1 MIIKI
6 VSSPK
11 RKLWLRSVCG
21 WLTGVALLSCVAGC
35 GGSGTGT
42 SSAAPA
48 PLTLTLANPSL
59 ATFPG
64 ETSASIGFT
73 LTGGVIAGALQPSVT
88 GVPTGAKASITT
100 GTTGNGGGPG
110 TITIAA
116 GTADPGTYTVTV
128 SASDGVTTVSKPLSL
143 VVGVTTVVSATTT
156 GTFTEAMSTSF
167 QLASYNDALFPNYPT
182 IPSLLNTLAPQH
194 TRMQVIDGDIPETA
208 QGTWDFTT
216 LDTTVQPIL
225 SASDHS
231 PEFQIA
237 SAPTFAFQGM
247 TTNFVNS
254 TFLTDFADYSAH
266 LVQYYNTGGF
276 TANGTLYKS
285 ASANPIKYWG
295 IYNEP
300 NYNNVSPTEYVSIYN
315 ATVPAMLAVDPTIK
329 IVALELGGGYAS
341 IDQNYVVP
349 FVQGVTA
356 HVDVMATHYY
366 STCQQ
371 TDTDATIMA
380 TVPGFGTDAKY
391 IYSLMKANAA
401 LANVPVWVLEN
412 NVNADYSNNGQS
424 MCNPSIKFVDDV
436 RGSTAFF
443 AAWRP
448 YVFSRLGQAGVQAL
462 YHWDF
467 AADPQY
473 GEYNV
478 DQATGQL
485 QLSYWVDYWLGQL
498 YPSSVSTSLL
508 SSTNT
513 DSGNVEV
520 MAVKQA
526 SGEVVVMVADHAV
539 ANAAD
544 NNGAGVPRTVLV
556 DVSALGSFT
565 TAKQVT
571 IDATTSAATGPTQQ
585 TVTFAPRM
593 QVTLGGYG
601 VTFLTLQ

>member
-1 MIIKI
+1 MNTQI
-6 VSSPK
+6 VSSPTK
-11 RKLWLRSVCG
+11 YGLRSAFR
-21 WLTGVALLSCVAGC
+21 LMPAAALLLALVGC
-35 GGSGTGT
+35 GGSGT
-42 SSAAPA
+42 SSSTPPS
-48 PLTLTLANPSL
+48 PLTLTLASSSL
-59 ATFPG
+59 NTFPG
-64 ETSASIGFT
+64 ETVGSVEFT
-73 LTGGVIAGALQPSVT
+73 LTGGVASGPISPSVT
-88 GVPTGAKASITT
+88 GLPSGLNAVVTVGSS
-100 GTTGNGGGPG
+100 GGPG
-110 TITIAA
+110 NISIAA
-116 GTADPGTYTVTV
+116 GSASPGSYKLTVN
-128 SASDGVTTVSKPLSL
+128 ASDGVTTVTQPLTL
-143 VVGVTTVVSATTT
+143 TVGVTALVSSTTT
-156 GTFTEAMSTSF
+156 VPFTEAMSTSF
-167 QLASYNDALFPNYPT
+167 QIASYNDYIFPSYPT
-182 IPSLLNTLAPQH
+182 IPSLLTTLGPQH
-194 TRMQVIDGDIPETA
+194 TRMQVYGDFPETA
-208 QGTWDFTT
+208 PGTWDFTA
-216 LDTTVQPIL
+216 LDSSVQPIL

-237 SAPTFAFQGM
+237 AGPTFAYQGL

-254 TFLTDFADYSAH
+254 TFLTDFSDYAAH

-276 TANGTLYKS
+276 TANGTHYQS
-285 ASANPIKYWG
+285 ASASPIKYWG

-300 NYNNVSPTEYVSIYN
+300 NYNNVSPSDYVAIYN
-315 ATVPAMLAVDPTIK
+315 ATVPAMQAVDPTIK
-329 IVALELGGGYAS
+329 FVALELGGGAQS
-341 IDQNYVVP
+341 TDDAYVTP

-380 TVPGFGTDAKY
+380 TVPGFGTDAEY
-391 IYSLMKANAA
+391 IYSLMKANPA
-401 LANVPVWVLEN
+401 LSNVPVWVLEN

-424 MCNPSIKFVDDV
+424 ACNPSIKFVDDV

-467 AADPQY
+467 AADPQF
-473 GEYNV
+473 GEYNIS
-478 DQATGQL
+478 QTTGQL

-498 YPSSVSTSLL
+498 YPSSVNASVL
-508 SSTNT
+508 SVNNSDAN
-513 DSGNVEV
+513 NVEV

-539 ANAAD
+539 ASATD

-556 DVSALGSFT
+556 DLSALGNFT

-571 IDATTSAATGPTQQ
+571 LDATTNLITGPTQQ
-585 TVTFAPRM
+585 TVTYAPM
-593 QVTLGGYG
+593 MPVTLGGYG

>member
-1 MIIKI
+1 
-6 VSSPK
+6 
-11 RKLWLRSVCG
+11 
-21 WLTGVALLSCVAGC
+21 
-35 GGSGTGT
+35 
-42 SSAAPA
+42 
-48 PLTLTLANPSL
+48 
-59 ATFPG
+59 
-64 ETSASIGFT
+64 
-73 LTGGVIAGALQPSVT
+73 
-88 GVPTGAKASITT
+88 
-100 GTTGNGGGPG
+100 
-110 TITIAA
+110 
-116 GTADPGTYTVTV
+116 
-128 SASDGVTTVSKPLSL
+128 
-143 VVGVTTVVSATTT
+143 
-156 GTFTEAMSTSF
+156 
-167 QLASYNDALFPNYPT
+167 
-182 IPSLLNTLAPQH
+182 
-194 TRMQVIDGDIPETA
+194 
-208 QGTWDFTT
+208 
-216 LDTTVQPIL
+216 
-225 SASDHS
+225 
-231 PEFQIA
+231 
-237 SAPTFAFQGM
+237 
-247 TTNFVNS
+247 
-254 TFLTDFADYSAH
+254 
-266 LVQYYNTGGF
+266 
-276 TANGTLYKS
+276 
-285 ASANPIKYWG
+285 
-295 IYNEP
+295 
-300 NYNNVSPTEYVSIYN
+300 
-315 ATVPAMLAVDPTIK
+315 
-329 IVALELGGGYAS
+329 
-341 IDQNYVVP
+341 
-349 FVQGVTA
+349 
-356 HVDVMATHYY
+356 VDVMATHYY

>member
-1 MIIKI
+1 MNTQT

-11 RKLWLRSVCG
+11 IFTFSNVY
-21 WLTGVALLSCVAGC
+21 ALMPGATLLLAMVGC
-35 GGSGTGT
+35 GGSG
-42 SSAAPA
+42 SSTPPG
-48 PLTLTLANPSL
+48 PLTLTLTNSSL

-64 ETSASIGFT
+64 ETAASVGFI
-73 LTGGVIAGALQPSVT
+73 LTGGVVATAIVPSVT
-88 GVPTGAKASITT
+88 GLPSDLHAAVTVGSGGA
-100 GTTGNGGGPG
+100 PG
-110 TITIAA
+110 TIAIAA
-116 GTADPGTYTVTV
+116 GSASPGTYKLTV
-128 SASDGVTTVSKPLSL
+128 SASDGVTTVTQPLTL
-143 VVGVTTVVSATTT
+143 TVGVTAVVSATTT
-156 GTFTEAMSTSF
+156 VPFKEAMSTSF
-167 QLASYNDALFPNYPT
+167 QIAPYTDSLFPSYPT
-182 IPSLLNTLAPQH
+182 IPALLTTLGPQH
-194 TRMQVIDGDIPETA
+194 TRMQVYGDIPETA
-208 QGTWDFTT
+208 QGTWDFTS
-216 LDTTVQPIL
+216 LDNSVQPIL
-225 SASDHS
+225 SAGDHS

-237 SAPTFAFQGM
+237 AGPAFAYQGL

-254 TFLTDFADYSAH
+254 TFLSAFSDYSAH
-266 LVQYYNTGGF
+266 LVQYYNKGGF
-276 TANGTLYKS
+276 MANGTLYKS
-285 ASANPIKYWG
+285 ASASPITYWG

-300 NYNNVSPTEYVSIYN
+300 NYNNVSPTDYVAIYN
-315 ATVPAMLAVDPTIK
+315 ATVPAMQAVDPTIK
-329 IVALELGGGYAS
+329 FVALELGGGYAD
-341 IDQNYVVP
+341 IDNNYVVP

-380 TVPGFGTDAKY
+380 TVPGFGSDAAY
-391 IYSLMKANAA
+391 IYRLMKANSA
-401 LANVPVWVLEN
+401 LADVPVWVLEN

-424 MCNPSIKFVDDV
+424 NCNPSIKFVDDV

-462 YHWDF
+462 YHWNF

-473 GEYNV
+473 GEYNI
-478 DQATGQL
+478 DQTTGQL

-498 YPSSVSTSLL
+498 YPSSVSASVL
-508 SSTNT
+508 SVNNSDDN
-513 DSGNVEV
+513 NVEV

-539 ANAAD
+539 ASATD

-556 DVSALGSFT
+556 DLSALGSFT

-571 IDATTSAATGPTQQ
+571 LDATTNPVTGPMQQ
-585 TVTFAPRM
+585 TVTYAPM
-593 QVTLGGYG
+593 MPVTLGGYG